1 MSGPD
6 ISFSL
11 SRDVHP
17 IRMEISSGATV
28 YDIRLSRDDAGVML
42 MRLENIVA
50 EADRKERERQGQI
63 AACAAAP
70 SPAATYEQLQYAIT
84 NAIGTAIDE
93 GAPREF
99 VEGLNAV
106 GMLVAARVNRP

>member
-28 YDIRLSRDDAGVML
+28 YDIRMSRDDAGVML

-63 AACAAAP
+63 AARAAAP
-70 SPAATYEQLQYAIT
+70 SPAMTYQQLHDAIT
-84 NAIGTAIDE
+84 AAIATAIDD
-93 GAPREF
+93 GAPPGF
-99 VEGLNAV
+99 VAGMIAV
-106 GMLVAARVNRP
+106 RSLVCAKVNQP